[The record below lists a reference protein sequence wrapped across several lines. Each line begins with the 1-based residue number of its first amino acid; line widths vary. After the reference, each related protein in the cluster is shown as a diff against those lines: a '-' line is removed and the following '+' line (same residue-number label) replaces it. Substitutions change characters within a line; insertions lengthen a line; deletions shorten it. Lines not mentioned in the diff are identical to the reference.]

1 MLDDASCMV
10 ASPPLLELENVTV
23 MRGDRRALSDLTLR
37 IDAGER
43 VCILGPN
50 GSGKSTLVKLLTRE
64 CYPFA
69 GEGTRMAILG
79 EERWN
84 VADLRT
90 RLGIVSPDLVEA
102 CTSSATALDV
112 VLSGF
117 FSSTRVFS
125 HHDVSPEHLTAA
137 TEALSRLGIAR
148 LASRSTS
155 AMSTGEVKR
164 TLIARALVHAPRAL
178 LFDEPGTA
186 LDFAARGEVRRA
198 MRELAGSPLGL
209 VLVTHDVSEIIPE
222 IDRVILLRDGRVFAD
237 GPRATVLTEASLSEL
252 FGVAVKLLSHEDRL
266 HAL

>member
-1 MLDDASCMV
+1 MLV
-10 ASPPLLELENVTV
+10 SPPLLELENVTV
-23 MRGDRRALSDLTLR
+23 VRGDRPALTNLTLR
-37 IDAGER
+37 IGAGER

-50 GSGKSTLVKLLTRE
+50 GSGKSTFVKLLTRE

-90 RLGIVSPDLVEA
+90 MLGIVSPDLIAA
-102 CTSSATALDV
+102 CTSSATALEV

-117 FSSTRVFS
+117 FSSTRVFP
-125 HHDVSPEHLTAA
+125 HHDVLPEHVAA
-137 TEALSRLGIAR
+137 ARDAMARLGIAH
-148 LASRSTS
+148 LESRSTG
-155 AMSTGEVKR
+155 AMSSGEVKR

-186 LDFAARGEVRRA
+186 LDFAARGELRRA
-198 MRELAGSPLGL
+198 MRELASTPLGL

-222 IDRVILLRDGRVFAD
+222 IDRVILLREGRVFAD
-237 GPRATVLTEASLSEL
+237 GPRVAVLTEAALSEL
-252 FGVAVKLLSHEDRL
+252 FGVAVKLVSHEDRL